1 MKYPLLDEIGE
12 HFMDQAV
19 ELVKK
24 GHKFI
29 YVLDNIDWTVKVHDV
44 RSDKQNIS
52 VHAVATSLVF
62 NRIPSKHFA
71 GHTSQQ
77 SLATV
82 NVRTLVTPSEEEM
95 VCTRERYKILLANTL
110 CEFLQTFHHF
120 KDLVPGH
127 TACLYAEEM
136 KSQSVVIPFPVLM
149 KDEKKYSELIDV
161 LDTMETWVH
170 ELFSKAGICVS
181 PSVPVILSGPPIGT
195 ASHPGQPA
203 AHVPLVLPHD
213 DPLPKVPCYGDQL
226 SRVRLAGGKD
236 LRAGCHTSKDRLDHL
251 YPFRIADWH
260 TKRSYLKVSHFY
272 GNCSI
277 YIIKHWNHSQ
287 VVD

>member
-12 HFMDQAV
+12 HFMDKAV

-95 VCTRERYKILLANTL
+95 VCTRERYKILLANIL

-120 KDLVPGH
+120 QDLVIQ
-127 TACLYAEEM
+127 LVFM
-136 KSQSVVIPFPVLM
+136 Q
-149 KDEKKYSELIDV
+149 KK
-161 LDTMETWVH
+161 
-170 ELFSKAGICVS
+170 
-181 PSVPVILSGPPIGT
+181 
-195 ASHPGQPA
+195 
-203 AHVPLVLPHD
+203 
-213 DPLPKVPCYGDQL
+213 
-226 SRVRLAGGKD
+226 
-236 LRAGCHTSKDRLDHL
+236 
-251 YPFRIADWH
+251 
-260 TKRSYLKVSHFY
+260 
-272 GNCSI
+272 
-277 YIIKHWNHSQ
+277 
-287 VVD
+287 